1 MLTARRQSDGQTVTA
16 DLERKANAP
25 FYCLTCG
32 DQVILKTSKNRV
44 SYFAHRYPLARH
56 YGDNESDEHRRCKLE
71 IFAALKRTQ
80 GVEDVR
86 LERAL
91 GKVRPDVSARINGI
105 PVAIE
110 VQISDL
116 SLETI
121 TQRTIEYGRK
131 GIYVLWLLQWTPK
144 LDAPRYSPRLWER
157 WIHACYFGRVHYWLE
172 GLSVT
177 YYEFEPSLKSIP
189 KKSWYSKNG
198 TKMSG
203 GGYSRRLKRYRTA
216 VRGKTLNLAAD
227 FGPKQRHWWE
237 SNGIK
242 VPDGLIYSSK

>member
-44 SYFAHRYPLARH
+44 SYFAHRYPLGRH

-86 LERAL
+86 LECAL
-91 GKVRPDVSARINGI
+91 GEVRPDVSARINGV

-121 TQRTIEYGRK
+121 TQRTIEYARK

-144 LDAPRYSPRLWER
+144 LAAPRYSPRLWER
-157 WIHACYFGRVHYWLE
+157 WIHACYFGRVYYWIE

-177 YYEFEPSLKSIP
+177 YYEFEPSFKSIP
-189 KKSWYSKNG
+189 KSSWYSPKG
-198 TKMSG
+198 EKKIG
-203 GGYSRRLKRYRTA
+203 GGYSRKSKRYRTA
-216 VRGKTLNLAAD
+216 VRGRTFNLVTD
-227 FGPKQRHWWE
+227 FAPKQRYWWE
-237 SNGIK
+237 GNGIK
-242 VPDGLIYSSK
+242 VPDAKLYCTK